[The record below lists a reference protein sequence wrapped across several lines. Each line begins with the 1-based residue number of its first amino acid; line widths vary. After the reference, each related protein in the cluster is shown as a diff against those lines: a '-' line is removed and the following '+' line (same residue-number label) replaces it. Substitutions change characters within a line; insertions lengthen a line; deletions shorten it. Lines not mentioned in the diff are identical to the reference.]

1 MRRIFLVVLA
11 VMVAGASAAAA
22 QRAAPACDPDN
33 GGLVLPAGFCATLF
47 ATVESPRHIAVGPN
61 GAVFVSGTR
70 GGVTA
75 LRDLNA
81 DGHAD
86 TTATFGASFG
96 ASGTGIAIT
105 NDAIYYAPNDKVVRF
120 AWRPGSMLPADGG
133 TVIVSGLPTGGHTAK
148 PITLG
153 KDGSLFVDQ
162 GSPGNVCVGQG
173 APGSGVVLKEPF
185 PPCADLEFRAGI
197 WRYDGRKPGQTL
209 ADGERWVTG
218 FRNGMAIG
226 VEPTTGVLWG
236 ATHGRDQ
243 LGQWPGYTV
252 EDNAEKPAEEFGM
265 LTKGSDFGWPYCYY
279 DPIAKKKMLAPEYGG
294 DNVKQGSCGQKTQPV
309 IAFPGHWAPLQLA
322 FVPPHNSLGPAY
334 ASGAFIAFHG
344 SWNRAPL
351 PQDGFRIVFIPF
363 KDGKATGQYSTFA
376 KGAGSGPAS
385 QIKLSGVAVSPE
397 GNAIYLASD
406 QVGKVWRIIP
416 TGGK

>member
-1 MRRIFLVVLA
+1 MRRFLLLIAPVATGALLLA
-11 VMVAGASAAAA
+11 ATH
-22 QRAAPACDPDN
+22 RPAPACDPGN
-33 GGLVLPAGFCATLF
+33 AGLVLPAGFCATLF
-47 ATVESPRHIAVGPN
+47 ANVPGARHVAVGP
-61 GAVFVSGTR
+61 GGDVFVSGAR

-86 TTATFGASFG
+86 STVTFGGSYG
-96 ASGTGIAIT
+96 AGTGIAIAA
-105 NDAIYYAPNDKVVRF
+105 DAIYYAPNDKVVRF
-120 AWRPGSMLPADGG
+120 SWRAGSMLPSDEG
-133 TVIVSGLPTGGHTAK
+133 TIIVGGLPAGGHTAK

-153 KDGSLFVDQ
+153 KDGSLFVDI
-162 GSPGNVCVGQG
+162 GSPGNVCQGTG
-173 APGSGVVLKEPF
+173 APRKGETYTDPLPVCG
-185 PPCADLEFRAGI
+185 DLALRAGI
-197 WRYDGRKPGQTL
+197 WRFDGKKAGQTE

-218 FRNGMAIG
+218 FRNGMAIA

-252 EDNAEKPAEEFGM
+252 EDNAEKPSEEFGI

-279 DPIAKKKMLAPEYGG
+279 DPLARKKMLAPEYGG
-294 DNVKQGSCGQKTQPV
+294 DNVKQGSCGQKTQPA
-309 IAFPGHWAPLQLA
+309 IGFPGHWAPLQLS
-322 FVPPHNSLGPAY
+322 FVPPRNSLGAAY
-334 ASGAFIAFHG
+334 TAGAFIAFHG

-363 KDGKATGQYSTFA
+363 KGGKATGEYSTFA
-376 KGAGSGPAS
+376 KGAGEGAAS
-385 QIKLSGVAVSPE
+385 QIKLSGVGVSPE

-406 QVGKVWRIIP
+406 QMGKVWRIVP